1 MKKIWKK
8 FKHWCCKT
16 GLCNLDKCGCDCHD
30 KPKGRSKAYYPTPK
44 VEALPPLPPLPKEK
58 LKADGT
64 PDLRY
69 KKNKKDVCGAP
80 TLDQLN
86 IKSE

>member
-8 FKHWCCKT
+8 FKHWCCKA

-30 KPKGRSKAYYPTPK
+30 KPKGRSKAYYPTHK
-44 VEALPPLPPLPKEK
+44 ANLEQRVLPPLPEEK

-64 PDLRY
+64 PDKRF
-69 KKNKKDVCGAP
+69 KKNKN
-80 TLDQLN
+80 DQC
-86 IKSE
+86 SMF